1 MVQNIYIKALAKRII
16 LIPLF
21 VFVLFSI
28 SFSVSAL
35 VSTNARKEFRRK
47 IIELRYNSSRLVSTY
62 GETKN
67 KIKLLGISDEVD
79 QVSLYITRGLRADT
93 GSDKKSIIKGKRNS
107 VLIGKRTRDVIKDR
121 GGNYVEFKIQT
132 PDVSGIEELNFKLF
146 SRNKDSEE
154 ESYSVHDTFKAKI
167 NNIACLKIKHPVC
180 AQPVELS
187 FIKELGAYEEK
198 ELSPRTYDNFCEVQ
212 RDEARFLHY
221 GAC

>member
-1 MVQNIYIKALAKRII
+1 MVQNTYIKALAKRII
-16 LIPLF
+16 LIPLS
-21 VFVLFSI
+21 LFALI
-28 SFSVSAL
+28 LLSFSVSAL
-35 VSTNARKEFRRK
+35 VSPNTRKEFRRK
-47 IIELRYNSSRLVSTY
+47 TIELRYKSTRLVSTY

-67 KIKLLGISDEVD
+67 KVKLLGLTDEVD

-93 GSDKKSIIKGKRNS
+93 TGGKKSVIKGKHNS
-107 VLIGKRTRDVIKDR
+107 VLIGKRTREVIQDR

-146 SRNKDSEE
+146 SRNKDAEE
-154 ESYSVHDTFKAKI
+154 ESYSVVDTFKAKI

-180 AQPVELS
+180 ALPIELNYL
-187 FIKELGAYEEK
+187 KELGAYEEK

-212 RDEARFLHY
+212 RAEARFLHY